1 MNVIFMMRRWNHN
14 DPDYE
19 KSDVAET
26 DGGDDDDA
34 DNIIEVNVEIKQLGK
49 DEVTFPVNDE
59 NKQLELGENKSS
71 ED

>member
-1 MNVIFMMRRWNHN
+1 MESFDDDVN

-19 KSDVAET
+19 KSDVEEI
-26 DGGDDDDA
+26 DGGDDDDDA
-34 DNIIEVNVEIKQLGK
+34 SDNIKEVNVEIKQLGK

-59 NKQLELGENKSS
+59 NKQLESGENKSS